1 MKCENCGHVNQQRTT
16 LPNDQFDAFWKAYP
30 RKVGKFLS
38 NKIWKTLKGDELLFN
53 RIMESLER
61 HRRSTDWIKDNGV
74 YIPHPSTWLNQKR
87 WEDDVP
93 LIIPD
98 VDPRAYQG
106 PSKEER
112 MQVAKEKAEA
122 LMEIEYAKRQA
133 MKNAAIRDELR
144 TQRMQDSYGG

>member
-1 MKCENCGHVNQQRTT
+1 MNS
-16 LPNDQFDAFWKAYP
+16 
-30 RKVGKFLS
+30 FL
-38 NKIWKTLKGDELLFN
+38 IELWN
-53 RIMESLER
+53 RY
-61 HRRSTDWIKDNGV
+61 RRSTDWIKDNGV

-87 WEDDVP
+87 WEDDMLP